1 MAAVRDRGG
10 RGFDMIA
17 VFRVYWTSLESTDAV
32 YIGEYASVTEAKAA
46 IVAARKDIL
55 AAVSLASDG
64 DFVDVGVWQ
73 ITAASQGSQRA

>member
-1 MAAVRDRGG
+1 
-10 RGFDMIA
+10 MIA
-17 VFRVYWTSLESTDAV
+17 VFRVYWTSLENADAV

-55 AAVSLASDG
+55 AAVSLASEG

-73 ITAASQGSQRA
+73 IAAAQGTEQT